1 MKAGDAETDVKTNR
15 RLVNEREGHH
25 GGDNGAEGKVLVM
38 DGV

>member
-1 MKAGDAETDVKTNR
+1 MKAGDAETDVNTIQ

-25 GGDNGAEGKVLVM
+25 GGDNGADGKILVM